1 MNIIWFTKLTDKDS
15 FRNTQV
21 MISEALRKQG
31 NEVTLILARHFTD
44 KKEHQDGV
52 LYLPTVNVRLLS
64 GLVYGFIISLY
75 LPSLLKNKKV
85 DIIMVSGDTIWSP
98 FLLFFKIF
106 QVPLIL
112 DLRSLPIDTDTVLL
126 KDISLYLSRYVTD
139 GLTTISP
146 ELADILKKRYHLQD
160 KRIGTW
166 SSGFSKAQFT
176 MPEENM
182 IKNRFADTF
191 VLLHH
196 GTYSPTRGIEELIRS
211 IAEVDDP
218 LKMKM
223 KLLLVG
229 IPENKIEELTKLCT
243 ELNLNEQVEII
254 PPVDIKKIPLYIQA
268 CDIGIIPLPPNNES
282 WRVSVP
288 LKTLEYLA
296 MGKPIIATK
305 IPFHQK
311 IFDLATCGILL
322 ETNTPKEIANGIMLL
337 YQNKEKLNEMGK
349 HGKEMVDTYYS
360 WERKASE
367 LEAFLKTIVV
377 ST

>member
-21 MISEALRKQG
+21 MLSEALRKQG
-31 NEVTLILARHFTD
+31 NEVTLVLARHFTE
-44 KKEHQDGV
+44 KKEKQNGI
-52 LYLPTVNVRLLS
+52 LYLPTLNMRILS

-98 FLLFFKIF
+98 FLLFFKIY
-106 QVPLIL
+106 QIPVIL
-112 DLRSLPIDTDTVLL
+112 DIRSLPIDTDTILL
-126 KDISLYLSRYVTD
+126 KDISFYLSRYLTD
-139 GLTTISP
+139 GLTTITP
-146 ELADILKKRYHLQD
+146 ELADVLKKKYHLLD
-160 KRIGTW
+160 KKIGIW
-166 SSGFSKAQFT
+166 SSGFSKAQFNISQ
-176 MPEENM
+176 ENM
-182 IKNRFADTF
+182 TKNHFSDKF

-218 LKMKM
+218 LKMKL

-229 IPENKIEELTKLCT
+229 IPQNKIEELTTLCK
-243 ELNLNEQVEII
+243 ELDLDEQVEII
-254 PPVDIKKIPLYIQA
+254 SPVDISKIPLYIQA
-268 CDIGIIPLPPNNES
+268 CDIGIIPLPPNNEW

-288 LKTLEYLA
+288 TKTLEYLA

-311 IFDLATCGILL
+311 IFDLASCGILL
-322 ETNTPKEIANGIMLL
+322 DTNNPKEIANGIMFL
-337 YQNKEKLNEMGK
+337 YQNKEKLYEMGK
-349 HGKEMVDTYYS
+349 HGKEIVETYYS
-360 WERKASE
+360 WERQATE
-367 LEAFLKTIVV
+367 LEKFLKTILVR
-377 ST
+377 T

>member
-21 MISEALRKQG
+21 MLSEALRTQG
-31 NEVTLILARHFTD
+31 NEVTLVLARHFTE
-44 KKEHQDGV
+44 KKEKQNGI
-52 LYLPTVNVRLLS
+52 LYLPTLNMRILS

-98 FLLFFKIF
+98 FLLFFKIY
-106 QVPLIL
+106 QIPVIL
-112 DLRSLPIDTDTVLL
+112 DIRSLPIDTDTILL
-126 KDISLYLSRYVTD
+126 KDISFYLSRYLTD
-139 GLTTISP
+139 GLTTITP
-146 ELADILKKRYHLQD
+146 ELADVLKKKYHLQD
-160 KRIGTW
+160 KKIGIW
-166 SSGFSKAQFT
+166 SSGFSKAQFNISQ
-176 MPEENM
+176 ENM
-182 IKNRFADTF
+182 TKNHFSDKF

-218 LKMKM
+218 LKMKL

-229 IPENKIEELTKLCT
+229 IPQNKIEELTTLCK
-243 ELNLNEQVEII
+243 ELDLDEQVEII
-254 PPVDIKKIPLYIQA
+254 SPVDISKIPLYIQA
-268 CDIGIIPLPPNNES
+268 CDIGIIPLPPNNEW

-288 LKTLEYLA
+288 TKTLEYLA

-311 IFDLATCGILL
+311 IFDLATCGVLL
-322 ETNTPKEIANGIMLL
+322 ETNSPKEIANGIMYL
-337 YQNKEKLNEMGK
+337 YQNKDKLHEMGN
-349 HGKEMVDTYYS
+349 HGKEIVETYYS
-360 WERKASE
+360 WERQATE
-367 LEAFLKTIVV
+367 LEKFLKTILVR
-377 ST
+377 T

>member
-98 FLLFFKIF
+98 FLLFFKIY
-106 QVPLIL
+106 QIPVIL
-112 DLRSLPIDTDTVLL
+112 DIRSLPIDTDTILL
-126 KDISLYLSRYVTD
+126 KDISFYLSRYLTD
-139 GLTTISP
+139 GLTTITP
-146 ELADILKKRYHLQD
+146 ELADVLKKKYHLRD
-160 KRIGTW
+160 KKIGIW
-166 SSGFSKAQFT
+166 SSGFSKAQFNISQ
-176 MPEENM
+176 ENM
-182 IKNRFADTF
+182 TKNHFSDKF

-218 LKMKM
+218 LKMKL

-229 IPENKIEELTKLCT
+229 IPQNKIEELTTLCK
-243 ELNLNEQVEII
+243 ELDLDEQVEII
-254 PPVDIKKIPLYIQA
+254 SPVDISKIPLYIQA
-268 CDIGIIPLPPNNES
+268 CDIGIIPLPPNNEW

-288 LKTLEYLA
+288 TKTLEYLA

-322 ETNTPKEIANGIMLL
+322 ETNTPKEIANGIMFL
-337 YQNKEKLNEMGK
+337 YQNKEKLYEMGK
-349 HGKEMVDTYYS
+349 HGKEIVETYYS
-360 WERKASE
+360 WERQATE
-367 LEAFLKTIVV
+367 LEKFLKTILVR
-377 ST
+377 T